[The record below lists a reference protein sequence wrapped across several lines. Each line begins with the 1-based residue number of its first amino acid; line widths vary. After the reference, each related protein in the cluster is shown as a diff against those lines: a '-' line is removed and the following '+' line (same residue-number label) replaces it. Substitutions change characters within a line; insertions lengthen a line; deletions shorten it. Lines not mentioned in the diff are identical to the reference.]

1 METYT
6 LDQTD
11 LKLLSLLQ
19 QDGTMT
25 YKELCQYTH
34 KTHHP
39 IVERVNRLKKLGYI
53 KKTVAVLDI
62 KKIKSVFIAFPMIQL
77 NSHSEETF
85 LRFQIHIAKHPEIM
99 ECHHVMGQFD
109 FILKIVVADAG
120 AYNKFL
126 RKHIST
132 LQDVQR
138 VESFPM
144 LAEIKCETAHKL

>member
-25 YKELCQYTH
+25 YKELCLATH

-53 KKTVAVLDI
+53 QKTVAVLDI

-85 LRFQIHIAKHPEIM
+85 RRFQDQIVKHPEIM

-120 AYNKFL
+120 AYNEFL

-132 LQDVQR
+132 LVEVQR

-144 LAEIKCETAHKL
+144 LSEIKNERNYRF